1 MSMNIEDIQTEIK
14 NICISLYGE
23 VDKDKYFLSPNDNI
37 SNVRNNILSRVNE
50 AYRKNIYLDSVAYIF
65 QMGDDVFITLN

>member
-37 SNVRNNILSRVNE
+37 SNVR
-50 AYRKNIYLDSVAYIF
+50 KNI
-65 QMGDDVFITLN
+65 